1 MSSEAPAAP
10 AEKGSRLRALT
21 AELREL
27 GSRLR
32 AGGGPGKTE
41 KQHQQG
47 KLTARERV
55 QLLLDPGQYAQEI
68 GLLIAYDQYEG
79 AAPAA
84 GVVTVVGRIAGRDAV
99 ARAHRLPRGLG
110 RREPALP
117 GRRLPRAVRRGAHL
131 LLQLDHAPLPA
142 RPAGRGRDG
151 ALRRGRRLSA
161 RALRHHR

>member
-1 MSSEAPAAP
+1 MSPEAPAAP

-27 GSRLR
+27 EARLR
-32 AGGGPGKTE
+32 AGGGPDKVE

-55 QLLLDPGQYAQEI
+55 RLLLDPGQYAQEV

-84 GVVTVVGRIAGRDAV
+84 GVGTGGGGVAGRAAV
-99 ARAHRLPRGLG
+99 VTADNARLEGG
-110 RREPALP
+110 SW
-117 GRRLPRAVRRGAHL
+117 G
-131 LLQLDHAPLPA
+131 
-142 RPAGRGRDG
+142 
-151 ALRRGRRLSA
+151 
-161 RALRHHR
+161 